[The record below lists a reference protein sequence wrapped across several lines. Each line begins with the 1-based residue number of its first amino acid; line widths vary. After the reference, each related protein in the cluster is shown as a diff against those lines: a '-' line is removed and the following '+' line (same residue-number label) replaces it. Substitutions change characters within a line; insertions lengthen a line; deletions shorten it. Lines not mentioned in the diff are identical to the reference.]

1 MERISDLITKLLSQ
15 PLDRLAFVCAA
26 IFALSTIVEVTPNT
40 PFVQIATRGLSES
53 YLSILFT
60 ATFLVVA
67 LFLNLRNV
75 SQRSRRISP
84 GVEHTRRIVVVP
96 SVSGEKPFPPF
107 YSALF
112 EHMLCYA
119 QTKGEYEII
128 FHLPHVS
135 YDPNFQEPILNEIA
149 DGRIDADAV
158 VLVCTKETSLK
169 TENMLK
175 QFYHRIGDSLPLV
188 FLDVKVPF
196 SKIGLPVLPYV
207 SSDETVGGHEVAKA
221 FRHYFSR
228 RSIRDP
234 KVAIISPNYQKGRVV
249 SFQEMLKNYFPQAEF
264 YKFPEIRSDRKLTRD
279 ECRQFLLREGSPK
292 IINGFFCFND
302 EMAIGVQDALL
313 GLGDRVHRD
322 TIVIGYDGLRETK
335 YRLGNDYNRF
345 FLHTVDVSL
354 QEQASAVIDLT
365 ITIMAGD
372 KLAQLE
378 HLIKPSLYPPLRA
391 D

>member
-1 MERISDLITKLLSQ
+1 MERIGDRITKLLSQ
-15 PLDRLAFVCAA
+15 PLDRLAFVLAA
-26 IFALSTIVEVTPNT
+26 VFALSTIVEVTANKPY
-40 PFVQIATRGLSES
+40 VQIATRGWSES
-53 YLSILFT
+53 SLSILFT
-60 ATFLVVA
+60 AAFLAVA
-67 LFLNLRNV
+67 LFLNLRNA
-75 SQRSRRISP
+75 SQRSRKIPP

-135 YDPNFQEPILNEIA
+135 YDPNFQEPILNEIS
-149 DGRIDADAV
+149 DGRIYADAV
-158 VLVCTKETSLK
+158 VLVCTKENSPK
-169 TENMLK
+169 TKSMLK
-175 QFYHRIGDSLPLV
+175 QFYHRIGDRLPLV

-196 SKIGLPVLPYV
+196 SEIGLPVLPYV
-207 SSDETVGGHEVAKA
+207 GSDETVGGQEVARA
-221 FRHYFSR
+221 FHHYFSL
-228 RSIRDP
+228 RSICDP
-234 KVAIISPNYQKGRVV
+234 RVVMISPNYQKERLV
-249 SFQEMLKNYFPQAEF
+249 SFREKLKDYYPQAEF
-264 YKFPEIRSDRKLTRD
+264 YKFPEIPSDRKVTRG

-322 TIVIGYDGLRETK
+322 TIVIGSDGLREAK
-335 YRLGNDYNRF
+335 YRLDNRDNRF

-365 ITIMAGD
+365 LRILAGD
-372 KLAQLE
+372 KLA
-378 HLIKPSLYPPLRA
+378 
-391 D
+391 